1 MDIAPINHL
10 SLCAGY
16 GGIDLGLSRVLP
28 NVRTIAYVE
37 IEAFAVANLVEKV
50 EKGWLDEAPVWTNLK
65 TFDAKPFCGM
75 VGILS
80 GGFPC
85 QPFSHAGN
93 RESTDD
99 PRHLF
104 PDVERIIGECRP
116 SIVFLENVEGIIS
129 AKLHG
134 EPDTSVLKHVL
145 ERLEDLGYKA
155 TAGIFSAE
163 EVGAPH
169 RRKRVFICGISNDDC
184 ERFVRKQKSHGE
196 EGSLEEQRWNDPD
209 RCGSISQQGNLAN
222 AGHDASTS
230 CGEGNRAGELDSST
244 EGKGRS
250 GDTETISSKRRSE
263 LVANPKCVSA
273 GRDGSE
279 IQGQTTEVGREIS
292 QPSSTEHSS
301 GDGSPEY
308 VVGNT
313 TSDGLNAR
321 QPDKEAGRT
330 ERCCQAGRVS
340 ESEGRC
346 CQLGN
351 TEHDGSPEQERG
363 STSQTSEGS
372 EKGSHATLQSEGTD
386 RSQVERDLSGR
397 TVVNPDSERLEGNTG
412 DIAGEEE
419 CFGTSEGYERCATLG
434 SLFPNRP
441 NQSQQWWEYPRT
453 IGEAEETQSP
463 LGVPTDA
470 GFRVPADLVNA
481 TRVDS
486 LRLGGN
492 GVVPATAAKAF
503 MYLMDELTR

>member
-1 MDIAPINHL
+1 MNVDIAPINHL

-28 NVRTIAYVE
+28 DVRTIAYVE

-75 VGILS
+75 VDVLS

-116 SIVFLENVEGIIS
+116 SIIFLENVEGIIS

-184 ERFVRKQKSHGE
+184 ERFVRKQKSHSE

-209 RCGSISQQGNLAN
+209 RCGSISQQQ
-222 AGHDASTS
+222 SP
-230 CGEGNRAGELDSST
+230 SSM
-244 EGKGRS
+244 
-250 GDTETISSKRRSE
+250 
-263 LVANPKCVSA
+263 VNPKCVSA

-301 GDGSPEY
+301 GDGRPEH
-308 VVGNT
+308 VVGNP
-313 TSDGLNAR
+313 TSDGLNEGRAN
-321 QPDKEAGRT
+321 KEAGRT

-340 ESEGRC
+340 EFEGRC

-351 TEHDGSPEQERG
+351 TEHDGSSEQERG
-363 STSQTSEGS
+363 STSQPSEGS

-386 RSQVERDLSGR
+386 RSQVKRD
-397 TVVNPDSERLEGNTG
+397 
-412 DIAGEEE
+412 
-419 CFGTSEGYERCATLG
+419 
-434 SLFPNRP
+434 LFPNRP

-470 GFRVPADLVNA
+470 GFRVSSDLVNA